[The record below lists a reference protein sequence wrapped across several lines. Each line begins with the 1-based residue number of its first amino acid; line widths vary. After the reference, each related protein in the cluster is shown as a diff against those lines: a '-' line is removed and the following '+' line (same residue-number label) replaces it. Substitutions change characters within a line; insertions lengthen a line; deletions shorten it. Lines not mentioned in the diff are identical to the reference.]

1 MKVITQS
8 IIGILLVAALLF
20 GSILIFSCGNSSN
33 KNTSETATTITT
45 SMNDSAAMKMKA
57 DSIAAAHKRKGSA
70 TVKEQAENAS
80 LKMTKDK
87 YGIYNRAEV
96 MPQYPGGQATLD
108 NYIQTS
114 IQYPQQALNNDKEGT
129 VFVKFAIDENGKVIN
144 ATILGH
150 PLGYGLDEEALRV
163 VNDMPN
169 WTPGKIKGKP
179 VKVYYTLP
187 IAYTLQSPLAGQ
199 VGG

>member
-1 MKVITQS
+1 MKTVHQS
-8 IIGILLVAALLF
+8 MSVLLSAAMF
-20 GSILIFSCGNSSN
+20 AASMFMSSCGNSGK
-33 KNTSETATTITT
+33 KNASETATTTTT
-45 SMNDSAAMKMKA
+45 SMSDSVPMKMKA

-70 TVKEQAENAS
+70 SLKEQS
-80 LKMTKDK
+80 SDGMMKMTKDK
-87 YGIYNRAEV
+87 YGIYNRADV
-96 MPQYPGGQATLD
+96 MPQYPGGESALD

-129 VFVKFAIDENGKVIN
+129 VFVKFAVDENGKVIN
-144 ATILGH
+144 ATVLGH

-187 IAYTLQSPLAGQ
+187 IAYALSTPMNPAG
-199 VGG
+199 